1 MPRKSRAQKDARK
14 AKAEAFKA
22 SQISNVNNNASTSQ
36 AAASQQDSALHCN
49 ARGPI
54 SHIIPDGEPQA
65 LTAGAKKIAE
75 PVVES
80 NIAEV
85 VQVERDE
92 KCSVETAK
100 DGIKVG
106 KRGSLNKSGE
116 ESVSLQPSQL
126 ETRQKQRV
134 AGSSPVG
141 NKSFNEDRNIDFNR
155 KKSGQFKGYTGED
168 SRRGG
173 GQQESYQSVERGRGG
188 GQQASYQS
196 SGRGRGGGQQES
208 YPSVGR
214 GRGGNYG
221 YESQRGSYGYVSQAG
236 SYGYGSQGGR
246 DESGRI
252 DALGR
257 TLSTVLRHKAVGLG
271 LKVRSDGYVA
281 VKDLLSLSTK
291 TLVGL
296 PLHSH
301 SVDDLKE
308 AVKRDNKQRFGLHEE
323 NGQLLI
329 RANQGHSIRT
339 INSVELLNPIVS
351 PEEVPVCVHGTYLRY
366 LEVIKK
372 EGLKSMNRIHIH
384 FATGLCKED
393 GVISGMR
400 SSCEV
405 FIYLNVQKASK

>member
-1 MPRKSRAQKDARK
+1 GFSEGR
-14 AKAEAFKA
+14 
-22 SQISNVNNNASTSQ
+22 N
-36 AAASQQDSALHCN
+36 
-49 ARGPI
+49 
-54 SHIIPDGEPQA
+54 
-65 LTAGAKKIAE
+65 
-75 PVVES
+75 
-80 NIAEV
+80 
-85 VQVERDE
+85 
-92 KCSVETAK
+92 
-100 DGIKVG
+100 
-106 KRGSLNKSGE
+106 SG
-116 ESVSLQPSQL
+116 
-126 ETRQKQRV
+126 
-134 AGSSPVG
+134 
-141 NKSFNEDRNIDFNR
+141 FNGRN
-155 KKSGQFKGYTGED
+155 SGQFQGCTGED

-173 GQQESYQSVERGRGG
+173 GQEGSFQ
-188 GQQASYQS
+188 
-196 SGRGRGGGQQES
+196 
-208 YPSVGR
+208 SVGR
-214 GRGGNYG
+214 GRGGSYG
-221 YESQRGSYGYVSQAG
+221 YLSQGGSYGPDCYRRQGV
-236 SYGYGSQGGR
+236 SYGHDGYRSQGAR
-246 DESGRI
+246 DDNRRI

-257 TLSTVLRHKAVGLG
+257 ALSSVLRHKAVGLG

-339 INSVELLNPIVS
+339 IKSVELLNSIIS

-405 FIYLNVQKASK
+405 FIYLNVQKAFKDGMKLYRSENGVILTEGFDGVVPPEYFANIERR